1 MVEKIIVPP
10 PEAAITRDH
19 DMILQEEGNRIGD
32 EEAKANFS
40 ILSFHVCVPCSR
52 HAIVDELVELEAVKH
67 TCSPNEELNE
77 GLRGWANKG
86 FLVTGWFAM
95 LRVYLNEKNSWRL
108 SPLFLQP
115 PISSSSTRAP
125 LELSPVRLDVSKLV
139 QIAFL
144 LQSPSSIGSKEVV
157 ASLD

>member
-1 MVEKIIVPP
+1 MVEKIIAPP
-10 PEAAITRDH
+10 PEAAITRDQ

-40 ILSFHVCVPCSR
+40 ILSFHVCVPF
-52 HAIVDELVELEAVKH
+52 ELEAVKH

-77 GLRGWANKG
+77 GLHGWANKG

-108 SPLFLQP
+108 SPLFFQP

-125 LELSPVRLDVSKLV
+125 LELSPVRPDVSKRELV
-139 QIAFL
+139 QMAFL